1 MRWMIG
7 IIFSLLGVLL
17 LTQGLSL
24 RAVGAETIDGDGIG
38 VYFLGMEINDKVAT
52 ADIPTYANGFLGT
65 GTILLLL
72 AVSLFV
78 ILLKEKNTF
87 KPIRRKNHA

>member
-1 MRWMIG
+1 MRWAIG

-17 LTQGLSL
+17 LIQGRSL
-24 RAVGAETIDGDGIG
+24 RAMGAEAIDGDGIG
-38 VYFLGMEINDKVAT
+38 VYFLGMEINDRVAG

-78 ILLKEKNTF
+78 ILLKEKSTF
-87 KPIRRKNHA
+87 KPIRKKNHA